1 MLYNRRIRIIL
12 SVDHFIR
19 SCSLVLNNF
28 LIVFTLNFFT
38 HFKNL
43 IGVIALY

>member
-12 SVDHFIR
+12 SVDYFIR
-19 SCSLVLNNF
+19 SCPLVLNNF
-28 LIVFTLNFFT
+28 LTVFAVNFFT